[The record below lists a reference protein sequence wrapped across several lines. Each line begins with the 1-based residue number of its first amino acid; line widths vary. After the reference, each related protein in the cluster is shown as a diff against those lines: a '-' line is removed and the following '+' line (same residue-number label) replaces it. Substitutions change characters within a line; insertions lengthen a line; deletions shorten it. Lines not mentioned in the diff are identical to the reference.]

1 MLEYNE
7 GLLDLYR
14 KDYPKLSS
22 YFLDIVRGGFLD
34 EYRDIFRKTIG
45 FKRKVFISKKVSILL
60 HVILILPTYW

>member
-22 YFLDIVRGGFLD
+22 YFLDIVRVDSLTNIEIFLERQLD
-34 EYRDIFRKTIG
+34 LKEKFL
-45 FKRKVFISKKVSILL
+45 FQKR
-60 HVILILPTYW
+60 